1 MGKHLEI
8 LFDMTRSGRKI
19 LLFFLISLLA
29 AMVAAVAGFFFIN
42 RVIQAPPMITDLH
55 IDSEAAL
62 KLNLMKQVSKKNG
75 ITEWELEASTATLV
89 KEQDRAVLT
98 DVSVVFY
105 TRDNTQVFLTSDQG
119 ILNTRTHDI
128 DFSGNV
134 VVRHLTYT
142 LKTDKLHYKK
152 KPHIIHADTKVRLE
166 SSDSVMEAD
175 TMETRLAENKVILQG
190 HVKGKFSEALNL
202 L

>member
-1 MGKHLEI
+1 
-8 LFDMTRSGRKI
+8 MTLSGRKK
-19 LLFFLISLLA
+19 LLFFLMFLLA

-42 RVIQAPPMITDLH
+42 RVIHDPLVITDLH
-55 IDSEAAL
+55 IDSDAAL
-62 KLNLMKQVSKKNG
+62 KLNVMKQVSKKNG
-75 ITEWELEASTATLV
+75 ITEWELEASTATLI
-89 KEQDRAVLT
+89 KAQDRAVLT
-98 DVSVVFY
+98 DVNVVFY
-105 TRDNTQVFLTSDQG
+105 TTDNTRVFLTSDQG
-119 ILNTRTHDI
+119 ILNTQTHDM

-152 KPHIIHADTKVRLE
+152 KPHIIHADTTVWLE

-175 TMETRLAENKVILQG
+175 TMETRLAENKVILKG
-190 HVKGKFSEALNL
+190 HVKGKFSETFNL

>member
-1 MGKHLEI
+1 
-8 LFDMTRSGRKI
+8 MTLSGRKK
-19 LLFFLISLLA
+19 LLFFLIFLLA
-29 AMVAAVAGFFFIN
+29 AMIAAVAGFFFIN
-42 RVIQAPPMITDLH
+42 RVIHDPPMITDLH
-55 IDSEAAL
+55 IDSDAAL

-75 ITEWELEASTATLV
+75 ITEWELEAATATLI
-89 KEQDRAVLT
+89 KAQDRAVLT
-98 DVSVVFY
+98 HVKVVFY
-105 TRDNTQVFLTSDQG
+105 TRDNTRVFLTSDQG
-119 ILNTRTHDI
+119 ILNTQTHDM

-134 VVRHLTYT
+134 VVRHQTYT

-175 TMETRLAENKVILQG
+175 TMETRLTENKMILQG
-190 HVKGKFSEALNL
+190 HVKGKFSEAFNL

>member
-1 MGKHLEI
+1 VGKHLEI
-8 LFDMTRSGRKI
+8 LFDMTQSGKKK
-19 LLFFLISLLA
+19 LLFFLVFLLA
-29 AMVAAVAGFFFIN
+29 AMIAAVAGFFFIN
-42 RVIQAPPMITDLH
+42 RVIQAPPMITDLQ

-75 ITEWELEASTATLV
+75 ITEWELEASTATLI

-98 DVSVVFY
+98 DVRVVFY
-105 TRDNTQVFLTSDQG
+105 TNDNSRVFLSSDQG
-119 ILNTRTHDI
+119 ILNTQTHDM

-134 VVRHLTYT
+134 VVRHQTYT

-190 HVKGKFSEALNL
+190 HVKGKFSEAINL

>member
-1 MGKHLEI
+1 MNP
-8 LFDMTRSGRKI
+8 SGRKK
-19 LLFFLISLLA
+19 LLFFLVFLLA

-42 RVIQAPPMITDLH
+42 RVIHDPLVITDLH
-55 IDSEAAL
+55 IDSDAAL
-62 KLNLMKQVSKKNG
+62 KLNLMKQVSKKDG
-75 ITEWELEASTATLV
+75 ITEWELEASTATLI

-98 DVSVVFY
+98 DVNVVFY
-105 TRDNTQVFLTSDQG
+105 TTDNSRVFLTSDQG
-119 ILNTRTHDI
+119 ILNTQTHDM

-134 VVRHLTYT
+134 VVRHQTYT

-152 KPHIIHADTKVRLE
+152 KPHIIHADTKVWLE

-190 HVKGKFSEALNL
+190 HVKGKFSEAFNL